1 MRAEMS
7 GCFSG
12 CCCSLLLLPYC
23 RMPAV
28 VCATCSALD
37 LSNNKVKGRFG
48 KSNAGWVTG
57 LTNLCDDASES
68 DDGSLLLFVRVEW
81 VKIEEKR
88 ASQLSQ
94 LSQAKEE
101 TRMGGGGWGVGDGG
115 VGEEGGGIRVGWCR
129 RGFTWTAHITKDP
142 TAYDVSVF
150 FSSASSVCFRNGVGS
165 AMTSIRSGSTSFSHI
180 GHAAGRKRTTSSG
193 LQNEGRRRTEIGIAG
208 NKALHSHYI
217 TTHAA

>member
-1 MRAEMS
+1 MA
-7 GCFSG
+7 
-12 CCCSLLLLPYC
+12 SLQKTKL
-23 RMPAV
+23 AS
-28 VCATCSALD
+28 CA
-37 LSNNKVKGRFG
+37 NQ
-48 KSNAGWVTG
+48 
-57 LTNLCDDASES
+57 NLCDDASES

-81 VKIEEKR
+81 VRIEEKR

-101 TRMGGGGWGVGDGG
+101 TRMGGGGWGKGVWVRREVGSEWDGA
-115 VGEEGGGIRVGWCR
+115 VVDTLDS
-129 RGFTWTAHITKDP
+129 RGRPHITKDP

-150 FSSASSVCFRNGVGS
+150 FSSASSVRFRNGVGS

-193 LQNEGRRRTEIGIAG
+193 LQNEGRRKTEIGIAG